1 MPLESWEKT
10 EMRSRWLEHQH
21 DPAAFLDTI
30 LEMTARA
37 LNVPAAMI
45 SALFPDRQEVRALH
59 GRFGELTAPCAIPLS
74 HSICKHVVGMGRPL
88 IVRDALAHPLVKD
101 NRGVRENGIAAYI
114 GEPLHDRHGRP
125 VGSFCV
131 MDRNANDWTDAQL
144 RMMSINAML
153 IERALNWPDG
163 AHEFPAV

>member
-10 EMRSRWLEHQH
+10 GMKSRWLEHQL
-21 DPAAFLDTI
+21 DPSAFLDTI

-37 LNVPAAMI
+37 MNVPAAMI
-45 SALFPDRQEVRALH
+45 SALFPDRQEVRALY
-59 GRFGELTAPCAIPLS
+59 GRFGELTAPRVVPLS

-101 NRGVRENGIAAYI
+101 NRGVREFGIAAYI
-114 GEPLHDRHGRP
+114 GEPLHDRFGRP

-131 MDRNANDWTDAQL
+131 VDRNVNEWTDAQL